1 MPYAIFVRKI
11 DLARRA
17 APEIIACEI
26 ENEGE
31 ACKIVHDLASSY
43 GEFGL
48 DPRRSVYWFRN
59 TRGLHEIWSAAS
71 D

>member
-1 MPYAIFVRKI
+1 MPYSIFVRRI
-11 DLARRA
+11 DSSRGS
-17 APEIIACEI
+17 APEILAREI

-31 ACKIVHDLASSY
+31 ACKIVRGLASSY

-48 DPRRSVYWFRN
+48 DSRRSVYWFRN
-59 TRGLHEIWSAAS
+59 RRGLHEIWTAAS

>member
-1 MPYAIFVRKI
+1 MPYSIFVRAI
-11 DLARRA
+11 DSSRRS
-17 APEIIACEI
+17 APEILACEI

-31 ACKIVHDLASSY
+31 ASRIVHGLASSY

-48 DPRRSVYWFRN
+48 DTRRSVYWFRSP
-59 TRGLHEIWSAAS
+59 RGLHEIWSAAS